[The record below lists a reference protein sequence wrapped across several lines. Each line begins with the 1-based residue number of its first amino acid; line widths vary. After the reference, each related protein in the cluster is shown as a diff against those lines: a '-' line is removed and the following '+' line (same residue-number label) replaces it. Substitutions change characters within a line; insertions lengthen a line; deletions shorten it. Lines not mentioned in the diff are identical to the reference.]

1 MIFGVNWFKTF
12 YLDREK
18 LAFHENALVK
28 FITLNHTIWY
38 STDTFYYHSM
48 YFSPSDDGPLRMRGA
63 IFVIAMHAD
72 AKALNDTRFSA
83 YKIKVIP

>member
-1 MIFGVNWFKTF
+1 
-12 YLDREK
+12 
-18 LAFHENALVK
+18 
-28 FITLNHTIWY
+28 
-38 STDTFYYHSM
+38 M
-48 YFSPSDDGPLRMRGA
+48 YFSPSDDGPLRMRGV